1 MVFHCLQKTTGIDWA
16 ENGVEVFLRHVDD
29 RVRTV
34 KGDHG
39 LVLEAASELHPNLQ
53 FTREGLDTNGNLDLY
68 VNVDSGKK
76 VTCGWY
82 QKPTNTGTILN
93 FRG

>member
-1 MVFHCLQKTTGIDWA
+1 MVFHCLQKTTGTYWA
-16 ENGVEVFLRHVDD
+16 ENGVEVYLRYVDD
-29 RVRTV
+29 KVRTV

-39 LVLEAASELHPNLQ
+39 LFLEAANELHPNLQ
-53 FTREGLDTNGNLDLY
+53 FTREGLDTNDNLAFLDLY

-82 QKPTNTGTILN
+82 
-93 FRG
+93 